1 MDFIGTWKVKKA
13 MAFTEDGIKH
23 LTKEEM
29 IANDIEVE
37 SDMFSAVVVFNED
50 GTYTTMVQIT
60 EDQIEAA
67 KAEGAPVDE
76 NGRICVGTSTWYE
89 KDGRYYFEQ
98 SGEECPIETTEDG
111 LLKFSMGMMLLEK
124 I

>member
-1 MDFIGTWKVKKA
+1 MDFIGTWKVKKS
-13 MAFTEDGIKH
+13 MVFTDDGMKH

-37 SDMFSAVVVFNED
+37 SDMFSAVVVFKED
-50 GTYTTMVQIT
+50 GTYETMVQIP

-76 NGRICVGTSTWYE
+76 NGCICVGASTWYE
-89 KDGRYYFEQ
+89 KNGAYYFEQ
-98 SGEECPIETTEDG
+98 GGEECPIEITEEG
-111 LLKFSMGMMLLEK
+111 LLKFSMGMTLLEK